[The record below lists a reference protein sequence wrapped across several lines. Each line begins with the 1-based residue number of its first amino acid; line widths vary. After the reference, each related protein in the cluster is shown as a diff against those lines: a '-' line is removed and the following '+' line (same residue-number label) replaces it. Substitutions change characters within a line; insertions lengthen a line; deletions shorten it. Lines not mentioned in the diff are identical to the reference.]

1 MYNASR
7 RYLTAAAIGLV
18 VAILLSLAAI
28 LIRSVAALEIDG
40 KAAADLLELRKSLP

>member
-7 RYLTAAAIGLV
+7 RYVTAAVSGLV

-28 LIRSVAALEIDG
+28 LIRSVAAIEMDG
-40 KAAADLLELRKSLP
+40 RVAADVLELRKSLH